1 LVKSSKITYKNRK
14 GETMDKK
21 EQLDNL
27 IKRLCEAHYEK
38 RSSQAASKKDDLNNI
53 EGLVKVIMNL
63 AENLSDFPE
72 ERDRFLDLAFHIL
85 PHEHMRTIWT
95 VIKIAQLA
103 TPNGE
108 LEEKIFC
115 YILDYFNARLETK
128 KCANYYNI
136 DIKELLA
143 LRRKLGEK

>member
-1 LVKSSKITYKNRK
+1 
-14 GETMDKK
+14 MDKK

-95 VIKIAQLA
+95 VIKIA
-103 TPNGE
+103 TH
-108 LEEKIFC
+108 
-115 YILDYFNARLETK
+115 
-128 KCANYYNI
+128 
-136 DIKELLA
+136 A
-143 LRRKLGEK
+143 LVSL